1 MAGDGGADVHIG
13 NPIAVGEA
21 EGLIAHLALH
31 PLQATARK
39 SVFAG
44 IHQGD
49 FPGLGIYL
57 VHLHRI
63 GTHVEDHITH
73 VQEIIGEILLDH
85 IALIAAA
92 DHKFVDAKAAL
103 DLEDVP
109 QNWPTTDFRHRLRPE
124 MSLFANSGTQTTGQ
138 DYGFKKDPHAW
149 HFWGEAL
156 PQGLWLCKFKANFL
170 PNGRLSAALG
180 PAATA

>member
-21 EGLIAHLALH
+21 EGLIAHVALH

-63 GTHVEDHITH
+63 GTHVEDHINH

-85 IALIAAA
+85 IAVIAAA
-92 DHKFVDAKAAL
+92 DHKWVDAKAAL
-103 DLEDVP
+103 ALEDVP
-109 QNWPTTDFRHRLRPE
+109 QNWPTTDFHRRLRLE
-124 MSLFANSGTQTTGQ
+124 MGLFANAGTQATGQ
-138 DYGFKKDPHAW
+138 DHGFHKRTRSRGISGGKLFRRAFGCASLRPTSCPMA
-149 HFWGEAL
+149 E
-156 PQGLWLCKFKANFL
+156 
-170 PNGRLSAALG
+170 
-180 PAATA
+180 